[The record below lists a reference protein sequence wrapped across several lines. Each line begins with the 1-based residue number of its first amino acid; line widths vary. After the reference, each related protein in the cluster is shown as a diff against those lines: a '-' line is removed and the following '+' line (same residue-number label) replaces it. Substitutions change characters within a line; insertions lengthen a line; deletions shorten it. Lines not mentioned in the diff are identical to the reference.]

1 MDCTKNEQ
9 FTSNENHSQQNNLNY
24 FTIPLK
30 INSLGR
36 QKVLDKAFIVSYNS
50 MTHYGVNYEIFKCNC
65 KTTRKS
71 IYDHL

>member
-30 INSLGR
+30 INSLGG
-36 QKVLDKAFIVSYNS
+36 QKVLDRHCWMSYN
-50 MTHYGVNYEIFKCNC
+50 IL
-65 KTTRKS
+65 
-71 IYDHL
+71 IL